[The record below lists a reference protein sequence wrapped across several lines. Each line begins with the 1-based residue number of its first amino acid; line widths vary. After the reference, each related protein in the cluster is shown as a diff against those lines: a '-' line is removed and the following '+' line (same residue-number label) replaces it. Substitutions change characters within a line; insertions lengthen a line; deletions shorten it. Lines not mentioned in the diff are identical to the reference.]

1 MKATRLMLAI
11 WLALSVAACGQPAN
25 SSSAPPDDGLID
37 APETPEQPP
46 LTEEVETTL
55 TELRRIIAADSIRQ
69 LARFAATQDDFQSN
83 LGGAETF
90 RHWDLMRRTGF
101 NPTTQ
106 LESVLAEPYGTLNVD
121 GETWF
126 IWPYLDAIPSAELT
140 PSRMTAAARADAL
153 RLLGEIGLARLDG
166 RSGYPGVRTAIS
178 ESGTWHYFLH
188 EPENE

>member
-1 MKATRLMLAI
+1 MTVTRLMLAV
-11 WLALSVAACGQPAN
+11 WLTLLLAGCGQPAN
-25 SSSAPPDDGLID
+25 SSSAPPDESLL
-37 APETPEQPP
+37 ATPETPEQPP
-46 LTEEVETTL
+46 LTEDVEATL
-55 TELRRIIAADSIRQ
+55 TELHRIIAADSIRQ
-69 LARFAATQDDFQSN
+69 LARFAATQDNFQSN

-106 LESVLAEPYGTLNVD
+106 LQSVLAEPYGTLNVD

-126 IWPYLDAIPSAELT
+126 VWPYLDAIQTADLT
-140 PSRMTAAARADAL
+140 PSRMSAAARADAL
-153 RLLGEIGLARLDG
+153 RLLGETGLARLDG
-166 RSGYPGVRTAIS
+166 QSGYPGVRTAIS